1 MQGAAGEHC
10 SQRPTKTLQCSC
22 VNVPALY
29 IIYTYI
35 VQPLGAYKTQLGG
48 TYISSLL
55 FYMVNV
61 YCDYTSLCNYKYII
75 SFFVSI
81 YCWCFCTSDAFH
93 IRIRKDCSEQC
104 VNHLKRCKTSKFG
117 RGQWPTHESTA
128 NEATHELGGYRDWS
142 SRRTCSFVK
151 SNFRQWQPAKPRA
164 GMSMFSNSFSDQTR
178 TLGLPVGVRW
188 ERFGLV
194 ECTPH

>member
-61 YCDYTSLCNYKYII
+61 YCDYTCLCNYKYII

-81 YCWCFCTSDAFH
+81 YCWCFCTSVAFH
-93 IRIRKDCSEQC
+93 IRIRKDCSEHVC
-104 VNHLKRCKTSKFG
+104 VCFKFVCE
-117 RGQWPTHESTA
+117 RVVCVCVKVVSVKVLCVK
-128 NEATHELGGYRDWS
+128 ELCVEELCMTRL
-142 SRRTCSFVK
+142 CE
-151 SNFRQWQPAKPRA
+151 RA
-164 GMSMFSNSFSDQTR
+164 VYDN
-178 TLGLPVGVRW
+178 
-188 ERFGLV
+188 
-194 ECTPH
+194 

>member
-55 FYMVNV
+55 FYIVNV

-81 YCWCFCTSDAFH
+81 YCWCFCTSVAFH
-93 IRIRKDCSEQC
+93 IRIRKDCSEHVC
-104 VNHLKRCKTSKFG
+104 VCVSSLCVKELCVCESGVCESAVRERVVCG
-117 RGQWPTHESTA
+117 RVVH
-128 NEATHELGGYRDWS
+128 DK
-142 SRRTCSFVK
+142 V
-151 SNFRQWQPAKPRA
+151 
-164 GMSMFSNSFSDQTR
+164 
-178 TLGLPVGVRW
+178 V
-188 ERFGLV
+188 
-194 ECTPH
+194 